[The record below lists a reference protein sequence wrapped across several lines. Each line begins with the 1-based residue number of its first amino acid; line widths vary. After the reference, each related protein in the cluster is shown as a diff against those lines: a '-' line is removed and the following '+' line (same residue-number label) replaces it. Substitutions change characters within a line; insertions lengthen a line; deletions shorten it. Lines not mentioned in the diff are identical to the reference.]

1 MTSIPTQLLVKL
13 TTKPKGTAI
22 ILKISVLNATSIPVK
37 VNMTNA
43 TKNAG
48 ISAVN
53 DLETPSG
60 TASGI
65 LIIHLRFTHNLYN
78 CTAII
83 DIIIAVNSPD
93 VPSVVTPAADI
104 SQPLNI
110 FIS

>member
-1 MTSIPTQLLVKL
+1 MTSIPAQLLVKL

-78 CTAII
+78 YTAII
-83 DIIIAVNSPD
+83 EIVIA
-93 VPSVVTPAADI
+93 
-104 SQPLNI
+104 LNI
-110 FIS
+110 LIVTSLDTLFVNT